1 MSPGHEM
8 KEKKIKGLDF
18 AEFLRICSDAGLLD
32 AETSNRL
39 CEFARVLGG
48 VGSLPYVEPKALED
62 YADYQEVLQAAY
74 PDEMTFSSFV
84 TTDDN
89 FYPVEI
95 ARTVALVPRIWKSIT
110 PVMIHASYGLGKTHL
125 LTAMAKASN
134 MKTMLINTVD
144 LHIEFRNCNNA
155 QRERQLREWL
165 SGHELL
171 LLDDIQFCQGD
182 LAFQRFLLALLN
194 RMPRETHGLVTASDE
209 TLSQLVGLDESFFSR
224 LTSGLVIEL
233 PLVDHEGRKKI
244 LENLFSH
251 SGIPLPPDEITT
263 YIANTF
269 DSNIRQLKAA
279 GRMVLAKMLGP
290 SKLVTV
296 DSVSGMLSSLK
307 KGSAPGKKE
316 FRASMAGIVTSHRE
330 APPPF
335 IVVDIEAESSPQKQA
350 TTPQRKEAP
359 NTKVADSQKY
369 RDMVAS
375 AETVDRQ
382 ISTLTMAISDRME
395 FLRKQNASAAEIG
408 KLEKALEHLLKGDL
422 EGAMQAL
429 AAGRSAGN
437 APL

>member
-1 MSPGHEM
+1 MEN
-8 KEKKIKGLDF
+8 KKIQRLDF
-18 AEFLRICSDAGLLD
+18 AEFMRMCSDAGLLD
-32 AETSNRL
+32 ADTSKRL

-48 VGSLPYVEPKALED
+48 VGSLPYVQPKALED
-62 YADYQEVLQAAY
+62 YGDYQDVLQAAY
-74 PDEMTFSSFV
+74 PDEMTFASFV

-134 MKTMLINTVD
+134 AKTMLINTVD
-144 LHIEFRNCNNA
+144 LHIEFRNCNSA
-155 QRERQLREWL
+155 QKERQLREWL

-209 TLSQLVGLDESFFSR
+209 SLSQLVGLDESFFSR

-233 PLVDHEGRKKI
+233 PMVDHEGRKKI

-251 SGIPLPPDEITT
+251 SGIPLPPDDITT

-269 DSNIRQLKAA
+269 DSNIRQLKAG

-290 SKLVTV
+290 SKLVTIE
-296 DSVSGMLSSLK
+296 SISEMLSSLK
-307 KGSAPGKKE
+307 KGTSPTKKE
-316 FRASMAGIVTSHRE
+316 FKASMAGIITEHRE
-330 APPPF
+330 APSPF
-335 IVVDIEAESSPQKQA
+335 IVVDIEGESSPQKKPA
-350 TTPQRKEAP
+350 PVQRPEKP
-359 NTKVADSQKY
+359 DTKVADSRKY
-369 RDMVAS
+369 REMVAS

-382 ISTLTMAISDRME
+382 ISTLTMAISERMD
-395 FLRKQNASAAEIG
+395 FLRAQNASATEIG

-429 AAGRSAGN
+429 ASGKQSGGHPRQS
-437 APL
+437 P

>member
-1 MSPGHEM
+1 MENRENGKM
-8 KEKKIKGLDF
+8 RRLDF
-18 AEFLRICSDAGLLD
+18 AEFLRLCSDAGLLD
-32 AETSNRL
+32 AETQKSIQ
-39 CEFARVLGG
+39 EFARVLGG
-48 VGSLPYVEPKALED
+48 VGSLPYIEANSLDD
-62 YADYQEVLQAAY
+62 YGDYQEVLQAAY

-95 ARTVALVPRIWKSIT
+95 ARTVALVPKIWKSIT

-125 LTAMAKASN
+125 LTAMAKASS

-144 LHIEFRNCNNA
+144 LHIEFRNCNSA
-155 QRERQLREWL
+155 LRERQLREWL

-182 LAFQRFLLALLN
+182 LAFQRFLLSLLN

-233 PLVDHEGRKKI
+233 PLVDLDGRRKI

-251 SGIPLPPDEITT
+251 SGIPLPPEDVTT
-263 YIANTF
+263 HIAENF
-269 DSNIRQLKAA
+269 HSNIRQLKAA

-290 SKLVTV
+290 SAVISI
-296 DSVSGMLSSLK
+296 DSISGMLSSLK
-307 KGSAPGKKE
+307 KGGVSKQKE
-316 FRASMAGIVTSHRE
+316 FRASMANMISRHTE

-335 IVVDIEAESSPQKQA
+335 IVVDIEGEQPADRKP
-350 TTPQRKEAP
+350 TPKEDPPKPEPARP
-359 NTKVADSQKY
+359 KPPDSQKY

-382 ISTLTMAISDRME
+382 VTTLTMAISDRME
-395 FLRKQNASAAEIG
+395 FLRKQNASASEIA
-408 KLEKALEHLLKGDL
+408 KLEQALAHLLKGDL
-422 EGAMQAL
+422 EGAMKSL
-429 AAGRSAGN
+429 ASGKIKTN
-437 APL
+437 

>member
-1 MSPGHEM
+1 MNLTN
-8 KEKKIKGLDF
+8 KNKIRRLDF

-32 AETSNRL
+32 PETSTKL

-48 VGSLPYVEPKALED
+48 VGSLPYVEPKSLED
-62 YADYQEVLQAAY
+62 YSDYQEVLQAAY
-74 PDEMTFSSFV
+74 PDEMTFASFV

-125 LTAMAKASN
+125 LTAMARASS

-144 LHIEFRNCNNA
+144 LHIEFRNCNSA
-155 QRERQLREWL
+155 GRERQLREWL

-209 TLSQLVGLDESFFSR
+209 SLSQLVGLDESFFSR

-233 PLVDHEGRKKI
+233 PMVDFEGRKKI

-251 SGIPLPPDEITT
+251 SGLTLPPEEITD
-263 YIANTF
+263 YIAETF
-269 DSNIRQLKAA
+269 DQNIRQLKAA

-290 SKLVTV
+290 SKLVTIE
-296 DSVSGMLSSLK
+296 SVSGMLGSLK
-307 KGSAPGKKE
+307 KGATPAKKS
-316 FRASMAGIVTSHRE
+316 FKASMAGIVSNHTE

-335 IVVDIEAESSPQKQA
+335 IVVDIEGDNPSRAEAQPV
-350 TTPQRKEAP
+350 EAP
-359 NTKVADSQKY
+359 VKVDAKVTETKKY
-369 RDMVAS
+369 REMVAS
-375 AETVDRQ
+375 ADTVDRQ

-395 FLRKQNASAAEIG
+395 FLRRQNASPREIE
-408 KLEKALEHLLKGDL
+408 KLEKALEHLLRGDL

-429 AAGRSAGN
+429 ASGKRN
-437 APL
+437 KD

>member
-1 MSPGHEM
+1 LSLGQAM
-8 KEKKIKGLDF
+8 KDKKVNSLDF
-18 AEFLRICSDAGLLD
+18 AEFMRICADAGLLD
-32 AETSNRL
+32 ADTSKRIS
-39 CEFARVLGG
+39 EFARVLGG
-48 VGSLPYVEPKALED
+48 VGSLPYVQPKTLED
-62 YADYQEVLQAAY
+62 YGDYQEVLQAAY
-74 PDEMTFSSFV
+74 PDEMTFASFV

-134 MKTMLINTVD
+134 TKTMLINTVD
-144 LHIEFRNCNNA
+144 LHIEFRNCNSA

-233 PLVDHEGRKKI
+233 PMVDHEGRKKI

-263 YIANTF
+263 HIANTF

-290 SKLVTV
+290 SKLVTLE
-296 DSVSGMLSSLK
+296 SISGMLSSLK
-307 KGSAPGKKE
+307 KGAVPGKKE
-316 FRASMAGIVTSHRE
+316 FRASMAGIVTEHRE
-330 APPPF
+330 APSPF
-335 IVVDIEAESSPQKQA
+335 IVVDIEAESSPRKQTA
-350 TTPQRKEAP
+350 VPQRKEVLD
-359 NTKVADSQKY
+359 TKATDSQRY
-369 RDMVAS
+369 REMVAS

-395 FLRKQNASAAEIG
+395 YLRKQNASASEIG

-429 AAGRSAGN
+429 AVGRSSGN
-437 APL
+437 ATL

>member
-1 MSPGHEM
+1 MEN
-8 KEKKIKGLDF
+8 KKIQRLDF
-18 AEFLRICSDAGLLD
+18 AEFMRICSDAGLLD
-32 AETSNRL
+32 TETSKRL

-48 VGSLPYVEPKALED
+48 VGSLPYVQPKTLED

-74 PDEMTFSSFV
+74 PDEMNFASFV

-144 LHIEFRNCNNA
+144 LHIEFRNCSNA

-233 PLVDHEGRKKI
+233 PMVDHEGRKKI

-263 YIANTF
+263 YIATNF
-269 DSNIRQLKAA
+269 DTNIRQLKAA

-290 SKLVTV
+290 SKLVTI
-296 DSVSGMLSSLK
+296 DSISGMLSSLK
-307 KGSAPGKKE
+307 KGASPAKKE
-316 FRASMAGIVTSHRE
+316 FKASMAGIITEHRD
-330 APPPF
+330 APSPY
-335 IVVDIEAESSPQKQA
+335 IVVDIEGEGSSTKKPVTPHPQKQE
-350 TTPQRKEAP
+350 KVEA
-359 NTKVADSQKY
+359 KAADSKKY
-369 RDMVAS
+369 REMVAS

-395 FLRKQNASAAEIG
+395 FLRKQNASATEIG

-429 AAGRSAGN
+429 AAGKHAGAHPRDN
-437 APL
+437 PR

>member
-1 MSPGHEM
+1 MEN
-8 KEKKIKGLDF
+8 KKIQRLDF

-32 AETSNRL
+32 TETSKRL

-48 VGSLPYVEPKALED
+48 VGSLPYVQPKTLED

-74 PDEMTFSSFV
+74 PDEMDFASFV

-144 LHIEFRNCNNA
+144 LHIEFRNCSNA

-233 PLVDHEGRKKI
+233 PMVDHEGRKKI

-251 SGIPLPPDEITT
+251 SGIPLPPDEIST
-263 YIANTF
+263 YIATTF

-290 SKLVTV
+290 AKQMTV
-296 DSVSGMLSSLK
+296 DSISDMLASLK
-307 KGSAPGKKE
+307 KGASPAKKN
-316 FRASMAGIVTSHRE
+316 FKASMAGLVTEHRE
-330 APPPF
+330 APSPF
-335 IVVDIEAESSPQKQA
+335 IVVDIEGEGSPQKK
-350 TTPQRKEAP
+350 P
-359 NTKVADSQKY
+359 VAHHPPKQEKADHKAAASQKY
-369 RDMVAS
+369 REMVAS

-395 FLRKQNASAAEIG
+395 FLRKQNASATEIG

-429 AAGRSAGN
+429 AAGRNTGGH
-437 APL
+437 PRT

>member
-1 MSPGHEM
+1 MNHGQAM
-8 KEKKIKGLDF
+8 EKNKIQRLDF
-18 AEFLRICSDAGLLD
+18 AEFMRICSDAGLLD
-32 AETSNRL
+32 AETSKRI

-48 VGSLPYVEPKALED
+48 VGSLPYVQPKKLED
-62 YADYQEVLQAAY
+62 YNDYQEVLQAAY
-74 PDEMTFSSFV
+74 PDEMTFASFV

-95 ARTVALVPRIWKSIT
+95 ARTVSLVPRIWKSIT

-144 LHIEFRNCNNA
+144 LHIEFRNCSNA

-233 PLVDHEGRKKI
+233 PMVDHEGRKKI

-251 SGIPLPPDEITT
+251 SGIPLPPDDITS
-263 YIANTF
+263 YIAATF

-290 SKLVTV
+290 TKLVTI
-296 DSVSGMLSSLK
+296 DSISDMLASLK
-307 KGSAPGKKE
+307 KGAAPGKKE
-316 FRASMAGIVTSHRE
+316 FRASMAGIITEHRE
-330 APPPF
+330 PPPPF
-335 IVVDIEAESSPQKQA
+335 IVVDIEGEGSSAKEPPVPQK
-350 TTPQRKEAP
+350 REAP
-359 NTKVADSQKY
+359 DTKAADSRKY
-369 RDMVAS
+369 REMVAS

-395 FLRKQNASAAEIG
+395 YLRRQNASASEIG
-408 KLEKALEHLLKGDL
+408 KLEKALEHLLKSDL
-422 EGAMQAL
+422 EGAMKAL
-429 AAGRSAGN
+429 ASGGAGKTPG
-437 APL
+437 

>member
-1 MSPGHEM
+1 M
-8 KEKKIKGLDF
+8 KETKIKTLDF
-18 AEFLRICSDAGLLD
+18 AEFLRLCTDAGLLD
-32 AETSNRL
+32 AETSKRL
-39 CEFARVLGG
+39 SEFARVLGG
-48 VGSLPYVEPKALED
+48 VGSLPYVQPKTLED

-74 PDEMTFSSFV
+74 PEEMNFASFV

-110 PVMIHASYGLGKTHL
+110 PVMIHASYGLGKTHI

-144 LHIEFRNCNNA
+144 LHIEFRNCNSA
-155 QRERQLREWL
+155 QKERQLREWL

-233 PLVDHEGRKKI
+233 PMVDLEGRKKI

-263 YIANTF
+263 YIASNF

-290 SKLVTV
+290 SKLVTIE
-296 DSVSGMLSSLK
+296 SISGMLSSLK
-307 KGSAPGKKE
+307 KGASPAKKE
-316 FRASMAGIVTSHRE
+316 FKASMAGIITDHRE
-330 APPPF
+330 APSPF
-335 IVVDIEAESSPQKQA
+335 IVVDIEGESSPQKPA
-350 TTPQRKEAP
+350 GSHPHKHE
-359 NTKVADSQKY
+359 KVEKKAADSQKY
-369 RDMVAS
+369 REMVAS
-375 AETVDRQ
+375 AETVERQ

-395 FLRKQNASAAEIG
+395 FLRKQNASATEIG

-422 EGAMQAL
+422 EGAMRAL
-429 AAGRSAGN
+429 ASGKSAGH
-437 APL
+437 AHL